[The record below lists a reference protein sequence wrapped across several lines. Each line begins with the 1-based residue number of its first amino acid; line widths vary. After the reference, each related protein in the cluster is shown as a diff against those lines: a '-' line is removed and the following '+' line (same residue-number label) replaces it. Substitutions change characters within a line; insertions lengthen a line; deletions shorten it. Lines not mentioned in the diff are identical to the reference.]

1 MTAATVPAHGTQ
13 GVGDPVGAPGR
24 PRPRGTFATALREAL
39 RRPAVLLALTWV
51 VLVVVTSVLAGALA
65 PHDPLAQDLDNRLA
79 GPSSTYWAGTDELG
93 RDLLSRILHGGG
105 VLLIAAL
112 IPLVV
117 AYLLGVPIGLFVGYV
132 GGRADAVADFV
143 VNVLFAIPALV
154 VVLAVS
160 VVTDNNLPV
169 MTIVFGVVVSGGV
182 FRLVRASTRAS
193 RDLLYVDAA
202 RVSGVSRR
210 TILLRHI
217 LPNVLGPLIVQAFL
231 LYSGA
236 FLFLTSLSFL
246 GLGFDPQQP
255 SWGQLVFDASA
266 HLDDDPWMMVP
277 IGVVLIG
284 TVAAL
289 NYLGNSLLATLPTAK
304 RARLLTPLRRPVR
317 PAAAAAGTATEGR
330 RTAAAAEPVDSDVPL
345 VVEDLVVSFRTPEGG
360 WQPVVDGVSFAVHR
374 GETLCLVGESGCGKT
389 VTAMATLGLL
399 PEGGAAAGSVRL
411 AGRELLTLPEKEM
424 ARVRG
429 SQIALISQ
437 EPMVALDPCFSVRS
451 QLGDVVKLHRGGS
464 RAEVR
469 GRVHELLRLVGIP
482 NAESVAKSY
491 PHQLSGGMAQR
502 VCIALALAGE
512 PSVLIADEPT
522 TALDPTIQAEILDL
536 LRSLQETLGLALV
549 LVTHDLGVVAD
560 IGDVAAVMYAGQ
572 VVELARVEELLA
584 APRHPYS
591 QGLLDAMPE
600 DAVRGVPLPTVAGM
614 VPLPKDWPAHCRF
627 AARCPLAVDACRQ
640 GPVPLL
646 AVQPDRSS
654 RCIRTDELAR
664 SQELATTGV
673 TP

>member
-1 MTAATVPAHGTQ
+1 V
-13 GVGDPVGAPGR
+13 
-24 PRPRGTFATALREAL
+24 
-39 RRPAVLLALTWV
+39 
-51 VLVVVTSVLAGALA
+51 S
-65 PHDPLAQDLDNRLA
+65 
-79 GPSSTYWAGTDELG
+79 
-93 RDLLSRILHGGG
+93 
-105 VLLIAAL
+105 
-112 IPLVV
+112 
-117 AYLLGVPIGLFVGYV
+117 YLLGVPIGLFVGYV
-132 GGRADAVADFV
+132 GGRADALADFV

-154 VVLAVS
+154 VVLAVA

-169 MTIVFGVVVSGGV
+169 MTVVFGVIISGGI
-182 FRLVRASTRAS
+182 FRLVRASTQAS

-217 LPNVLGPLIVQAFL
+217 LPNVLGPLIVQGFL

-277 IGVVLIG
+277 VGVVLIA

-289 NYLGNSLLATLPTAK
+289 NYLGNALLATLPTSR
-304 RARLLTPLRRPVR
+304 RARLLAPLRRPVL
-317 PAAAAAGTATEGR
+317 PPEAAAGTAPEGR
-330 RTAAAAEPVDSDVPL
+330 RTPAAAEPADTDVPL

-389 VTAMATLGLL
+389 MTAMATLGLL

-411 AGRELLTLPEKEM
+411 AGRELLTLSEKEM
-424 ARVRG
+424 AQVRG
-429 SQIALISQ
+429 SQIALVSQ

-469 GRVHELLRLVGIP
+469 QRVYELLRLVGIP
-482 NAESVAKSY
+482 NAESVATSY

-512 PSVLIADEPT
+512 PSVLVADEPT

-572 VVELARVEELLA
+572 VVELARVEELLV

-600 DAVRGVPLPTVAGM
+600 DAMRGEPLPTVPGM
-614 VPLPKDWPAHCRF
+614 VPLPKDWPASCRF
-627 AARCPLAVDACRQ
+627 AARCPLAVDSCRQ

-646 AVQPDRSS
+646 VVGDDRSS
-654 RCIRTDELAR
+654 RCIRTDALAR
-664 SQELATTGV
+664 SQDLTATGATR
-673 TP
+673 

>member
-1 MTAATVPAHGTQ
+1 MTTATVPAHGTQ
-13 GVGDPVGAPGR
+13 GVGEPLAQPGR
-24 PRPRGTFATALREAL
+24 PRPRGSFATAIRDAL
-39 RRPAVLLALTWV
+39 HRPAILIALGWV
-51 VLVVVTSVLAGALA
+51 VLVVVSSVLAGVLA

-79 GPSSTYWAGTDELG
+79 GPSATYWLGTDELG

-105 VLLIAAL
+105 VLLLAAL
-112 IPLVV
+112 IPVVV
-117 AYLLGVPIGLFVGYV
+117 AYLLGVPIGMFVGYV
-132 GGRADAVADFV
+132 GGRADALADFV

-160 VVTDNNLPV
+160 VVTDNNLPF
-169 MTIVFGVVVSGGV
+169 MTVVFGVIVSGGI
-182 FRLVRASTRAS
+182 FRLVRASTQAS

-202 RVSGVSRR
+202 RVSGVSRW

-217 LPNVLGPLIVQAFL
+217 LPNVLGPLIVQGFL

-266 HLDDDPWMMVP
+266 HLDDDPWLMVP
-277 IGVVLIG
+277 IGLVLIA

-289 NYLGNSLLATLPTAK
+289 NYLGNSLLATLPTAR
-304 RARLLTPLRRPVR
+304 RARLLTPPRRPVL
-317 PAAAAAGTATEGR
+317 PPEAAAGTVPEGR
-330 RTAAAAEPVDSDVPL
+330 RTPAAAEPADTDVPL

-389 VTAMATLGLL
+389 MTALATLGLL

-411 AGRELLTLPEKEM
+411 AGRELLDLSEREM
-424 ARVRG
+424 AQVRG

-437 EPMVALDPCFSVRS
+437 EPMGALDPCFSVRS

-469 GRVHELLRLVGIP
+469 RRVHELLRLVGIP
-482 NAESVAKSY
+482 NAESVAKSF

-512 PSVLIADEPT
+512 PSVLVADEPT

-572 VVELARVEELLA
+572 VVELAPVDELLA

-614 VPLPKDWPAHCRF
+614 VPLPKDWPGWCRF
-627 AARCPLAVDACRQ
+627 AARCPLAVDACRE

-646 AVQPDRSS
+646 AVQADRTS

>member
-1 MTAATVPAHGTQ
+1 MTTATVPAHGTQ
-13 GVGDPVGAPGR
+13 GVGEPVAQPGR
-24 PRPRGTFATALREAL
+24 PRPRGSFATAIRDAL
-39 RRPAVLLALTWV
+39 RRPAILIALGWL
-51 VLVVVTSVLAGALA
+51 VLVVVSSVFAGALA
-65 PHDPLAQDLDNRLA
+65 PHDPLAQDLDARLA
-79 GPSSTYWAGTDELG
+79 GPSATYWLGTDELG

-105 VLLIAAL
+105 VLLLAAL
-112 IPLVV
+112 IPVVV
-117 AYLLGVPIGLFVGYV
+117 AYLLGVPIGMFVGYV
-132 GGRADAVADFV
+132 GGRADALADFV

-160 VVTDNNLPV
+160 VVTDNNLPF
-169 MTIVFGVVVSGGV
+169 MTVVFGVIVSGGI
-182 FRLVRASTRAS
+182 FRLVRASTQAS

-202 RVSGVSRR
+202 RVSGVSRW

-217 LPNVLGPLIVQAFL
+217 LPNVLGPLIVQGFL

-266 HLDDDPWMMVP
+266 NLDDDPWMMVP
-277 IGVVLIG
+277 IGAVLIA

-304 RARLLTPLRRPVR
+304 RARLLTPPRRPVL
-317 PAAAAAGTATEGR
+317 PAEAAAGTAPAGR
-330 RTAAAAEPVDSDVPL
+330 RTPAAAEPADSDVPL

-389 VTAMATLGLL
+389 MTALATLGLL

-411 AGRELLTLPEKEM
+411 AGRELLDLSEREM
-424 ARVRG
+424 AQVRG

-437 EPMVALDPCFSVRS
+437 EPMGALDPCFSVRS

-469 GRVHELLRLVGIP
+469 RRVHELLRLVGIP
-482 NAESVAKSY
+482 NVESVAKSF

-512 PSVLIADEPT
+512 PSVLVADEPT

-572 VVELARVEELLA
+572 VVELAPVDELLA

-614 VPLPKDWPAHCRF
+614 VPLPRDWPTHCRF
-627 AARCPLAVDACRQ
+627 AARCPLAVDACRE

-646 AVQPDRSS
+646 TVQADRSS

-664 SQELATTGV
+664 SQDLATTGV

>member
-1 MTAATVPAHGTQ
+1 MTATVPARGTQ
-13 GVGDPVGAPGR
+13 GVGVPVPQPGR
-24 PRPRGTFATALREAL
+24 PRPRGTVATAVRTAL
-39 RRPAVLLALTWV
+39 RRPPVVVACGWLL
-51 VLVVVTSVLAGALA
+51 LVVVTSALAGPLA
-65 PHDPLAQDLDNRLA
+65 PHDPLRQDLNRRFE
-79 GPSSTYWAGTDELG
+79 GPSSTYWLGTDDLG
-93 RDLLSRILHGGG
+93 RDLLSRLLHGGG
-105 VLLIAAL
+105 ELLVAAL
-112 IPLVV
+112 IPLAVSF
-117 AYLLGVPIGLFVGYV
+117 LIGVPLGLLVGYV
-132 GGRADAVADFV
+132 GGKADRIADFV
-143 VNVLFAIPALV
+143 VNVLFSIPALV
-154 VVLAVS
+154 VVLAVA
-160 VVTDNNLPV
+160 VITDKNLLV
-169 MTIVFGVVVSGGV
+169 MTACLGVVVSGGI
-182 FRLVRASTRAS
+182 FRLVRATTRAS

-202 RVSGVSRR
+202 RVSGVSRW

-217 LPNVLGPLIVQAFL
+217 LPNVLGPLIVQGFL

-246 GLGFDPQQP
+246 GLGFDPETP
-255 SWGQLVFDASA
+255 SWGRMVFDASA
-266 HLDDDPWMMVP
+266 RLNENPWMMVP
-277 IGVVLIG
+277 IGVVLIA

-289 NYLGNSLLATLPTAK
+289 NYLGNSLLATLPTAR
-304 RARLLTPLRRPVR
+304 RAQLLTPLRRPQL
-317 PAAAAAGTATEGR
+317 PAEAAHGTAPEGR
-330 RTAAAAEPVDSDVPL
+330 RTAAAAEPQDADVPL

-374 GETLCLVGESGCGKT
+374 GETVCLVGESGCGKT
-389 VTAMATLGLL
+389 MTALATLGLL

-411 AGRELLTLPEKEM
+411 AGRELLGLPEKEL

-429 SQIALISQ
+429 SSIALISQ
-437 EPMVALDPCFSVRS
+437 EPMVALDPCFSVRA
-451 QLGDVVKLHRGGS
+451 QLGEVVKLHRGGS

-469 GRVHELLRLVGIP
+469 DRVHELLRLVGIP
-482 NAESVAKSY
+482 GAESVAKSY

-502 VCIALALAGE
+502 VGIALALAGE

-536 LRSLQETLGLALV
+536 LRSLQESLGLAIV

-572 VVELARVEELLA
+572 VVELASVERLLA

-600 DAVRGVPLPTVAGM
+600 DAVRGEPLPTVAGV

-640 GPVPLL
+640 GPIALL
-646 AVQPDRSS
+646 PVEEDRSS
-654 RCIRTDELAR
+654 RCIRTDALAR
-664 SQELATTGV
+664 TPDLAVTGA
-673 TP
+673 TR